1 MSVQEGTDHDRE
13 TPPTSFPLTDQ
24 QRQVADAALRGSLF
38 VAGPAGAGKT
48 TAAVHRL
55 RRLLEAGVRADSI
68 LVLLPQRTL
77 VRPYREALRDP
88 ALAAGAAVTVAT
100 VGGLA
105 KRVVELFWPLVA
117 EEAGFAE
124 PEREPVF
131 LTMETAQYYMARVMQ
146 PLLRDG
152 CFDSLAIDRNR
163 IYSQVLDNLNKSAVV
178 GFDYLTIGDRLRAAC
193 AGDPV
198 QERVYRDV
206 QACATAFRRFCLE
219 HGLLD
224 FSLQMEVFAR
234 HLMDMQPARRYL
246 VRLHRHLIADNV
258 EEDTPVAHDLLL
270 SWLPELASAVV
281 ICDDD
286 AGYRRFLG
294 ADPEDGLRLR
304 GACDTGVC
312 MDRIPEASP
321 ALPVFE
327 RRLAWHLRPPAQR
340 PADGP
345 GREPFPVG
353 GDGVLRFAHHRYYPE
368 MLDWVAA
375 RIAGLIEE
383 GVAPGEIVVLAPFL
397 SDALRFALVDRLD
410 HRGVPARSH
419 RPSRAL
425 REEPATGCL
434 LTLAALA
441 HPSWRLPVA
450 PADLAHALVDAIDGL
465 DLIRARVLA
474 DALFDPAHSAT
485 GGAAAASGALRPFAS
500 APAGVHERVTYTVGG
515 RYEGLRVWIDDYRSA
530 ATADRLDHFLRRL
543 FGELLSQPGYGFHQ
557 SRERARD
564 HGAVAA
570 QLVES
575 VRKFRWVTER
585 QLAAAGESS
594 DREYA
599 ATVADGLIAAQY
611 VDARDSDTE
620 EAVLLTPAW
629 TFLMS
634 NRRVDH
640 QFWIEVGARGW
651 SEPMHNPLTQPYV
664 LSRGWPAGRVWGE
677 EDEAKEGR
685 DHLYRLAVGLVRR
698 CRTAIHLGLC
708 DVNEQ
713 GSEHRGRFLRAIDA
727 VLRSAQGRADDPRVD
742 RGSAGAAKPI
752 PA

>member
-1 MSVQEGTDHDRE
+1 MSVQEGPRRAGE
-13 TPPTSFPLTDQ
+13 TRPASIRLTGQ
-24 QRQVADAALRGSLF
+24 QRQVADPALRGTLF
-38 VAGPAGAGKT
+38 VSGPAGAGKT

-55 RRLLEAGVRADSI
+55 RRLLQAGVRADSI

-88 ALAAGAAVTVAT
+88 ALAAGAAVAVTT

-178 GFDYLTIGDRLRAAC
+178 GFDHLTIGDRLRAAS
-193 AGDPV
+193 GSDPV

-234 HLMDMQPARRYL
+234 HLMAVQPARRYL

-270 SWLPELASAVV
+270 SWLGEFASAVV

-304 GACDTGVC
+304 DACDTEVR
-312 MDRIPEASP
+312 MDRLPEADPSLS
-321 ALPVFE
+321 AFE
-327 RRLAWHLRPPAQR
+327 RRLAWHLQPAVRRPH
-340 PADGP
+340 DGA
-345 GREPFPVG
+345 GGDPFPVG
-353 GDGVLRFAHHRYYPE
+353 DDGVLRFAHHRYYPE

-410 HRGVPARSH
+410 RLRGPAPPP
-419 RPSRAL
+419 RPPR
-425 REEPATGCL
+425 G
-434 LTLAALA
+434 
-441 HPSWRLPVA
+441 
-450 PADLAHALVDAIDGL
+450 
-465 DLIRARVLA
+465 ARR
-474 DALFDPAHSAT
+474 
-485 GGAAAASGALRPFAS
+485 GAAARRPP
-500 APAGVHERVTYTVGG
+500 APA
-515 RYEGLRVWIDDYRSA
+515 
-530 ATADRLDHFLRRL
+530 
-543 FGELLSQPGYGFHQ
+543 
-557 SRERARD
+557 
-564 HGAVAA
+564 
-570 QLVES
+570 
-575 VRKFRWVTER
+575 
-585 QLAAAGESS
+585 AAA
-594 DREYA
+594 
-599 ATVADGLIAAQY
+599 
-611 VDARDSDTE
+611 
-620 EAVLLTPAW
+620 P
-629 TFLMS
+629 
-634 NRRVDH
+634 
-640 QFWIEVGARGW
+640 
-651 SEPMHNPLTQPYV
+651 P
-664 LSRGWPAGRVWGE
+664 
-677 EDEAKEGR
+677 
-685 DHLYRLAVGLVRR
+685 
-698 CRTAIHLGLC
+698 
-708 DVNEQ
+708 
-713 GSEHRGRFLRAIDA
+713 
-727 VLRSAQGRADDPRVD
+727 PR
-742 RGSAGAAKPI
+742 
-752 PA
+752 

>member
-1 MSVQEGTDHDRE
+1 MAAREGTGHAGE
-13 TPPTSFPLTDQ
+13 MPTASMPLTDE
-24 QRQVADAALRGSLF
+24 QRQVADPALRGSLF

-48 TAAVHRL
+48 AAAVHRL
-55 RRLLEAGVRADSI
+55 RRLLAAGVRADSI

-77 VRPYREALRDP
+77 VRPYRDALRDP
-88 ALAAGAAVTVAT
+88 ALAAGAAVTVTT

-105 KRVVELFWPLVA
+105 RRVVELFWPLVA
-117 EEAGFAE
+117 EDAGFAE
-124 PEREPVF
+124 PELEPVF
-131 LTMETAQYYMARVMQ
+131 LTLETAQYYMARVMQ

-152 CFDSLAIDRNR
+152 CFDALAIDRNR
-163 IYSQVLDNLNKSAVV
+163 IYSQVLDNLGKSAVM
-178 GFDYLTIGDRLRAAC
+178 GFDYLTIGCRLRAAS
-193 AGDPV
+193 GSDPV

-206 QACATAFRRFCLE
+206 QTCATAFRRFCLE

-234 HLMDMQPARRYL
+234 HLMDVQPARRYL

-270 SWLPELASAVV
+270 SWLGEFASAVV

-304 GACDTGVC
+304 DGCDAEVR
-312 MDRIPEASP
+312 MDRLPESDPSLP
-321 ALPVFE
+321 AFE
-327 RRLAWHLRPPAQR
+327 RRLAWHLQPPAQR
-340 PADGP
+340 RADGP
-345 GREPFPVG
+345 GRDPFQVG

-368 MLDWVAA
+368 MLDWVAE
-375 RIAGLIEE
+375 RTAGLIEG
-383 GVAPGEIVVLAPFL
+383 GVAPGQIVVLAPFL

-410 HRGVPARSH
+410 RLGVPARSH

-425 REEPATGCL
+425 REEPATRCL

-450 PADLAHALVDAIDGL
+450 PAELAHALVDAIDGL
-465 DLIRARVLA
+465 DLVRARVLA
-474 DALFDPAHSAT
+474 DALFDPAQ
-485 GGAAAASGALRPFAS
+485 AAADGALRPFAS

-515 RYEGLRVWIDDYRSA
+515 RYEGLRVWIDDYRA
-530 ATADRLDHFLRRL
+530 AADVDRLDHFLRRL
-543 FGELLSQPGYGFHQ
+543 FGEVLSQPGYGFHHARPQ
-557 SRERARD
+557 ARD
-564 HGAVAA
+564 HGQVAA

-585 QLAAAGESS
+585 QLAEAGESS
-594 DREYA
+594 DRQYA

-611 VDARDSDTE
+611 VDPRDVDVE
-620 EAVLLTPAW
+620 DAVLLTPAW

-640 QFWIEVGARGW
+640 QFWIDVGARGW
-651 SEPMHNPLTQPYV
+651 SEPLQQPLTQPYV

-677 EDEAKEGR
+677 EDEAREAR

-713 GSEHRGRFLRAIDA
+713 GSEYRGRFLRAIDA
-727 VLRSAQGRADDPRVD
+727 VLRSAH
-742 RGSAGAAKPI
+742 AA
-752 PA
+752 

>member
-1 MSVQEGTDHDRE
+1 MERSA
-13 TPPTSFPLTDQ
+13 SAIPLTDR
-24 QRQVADAALRGSLF
+24 QRQVADPALRGSLF
-38 VAGPAGAGKT
+38 VTGPAGAGKT
-48 TAAVHRL
+48 TAAVQRL

-88 ALAAGAAVTVAT
+88 AVAAGAAVTVTT

-152 CFDSLAIDRNR
+152 CFESLVIDRNR
-163 IYSQVLDNLNKSAVV
+163 TYSQVLDNLNKSAVV
-178 GFDYLTIGDRLRAAC
+178 GFDYRTIGDRLRAAS
-193 AGDPV
+193 GSDPV
-198 QERVYRDV
+198 QERIYRDV
-206 QACATAFRRFCLE
+206 QTCATAFRGFCLE

-224 FSLQMEVFAR
+224 FSLQMEVFSR
-234 HLMDMQPARRYL
+234 HLMDVRPTRRYL
-246 VRLHRHLIADNV
+246 VRLYRHLIADNV

-270 SWLPELASAVV
+270 SWLGEFASAVV

-294 ADPEDGLRLR
+294 ADPDDGLRLR
-304 GACDTGVC
+304 DASDTKVRMGRLPECD
-312 MDRIPEASP
+312 PSLQA
-321 ALPVFE
+321 FE
-327 RRLAWHLRPPAQR
+327 RRLAWRLRPPSRR
-340 PADGP
+340 PDDGP
-345 GREPFPVG
+345 GRDPFPVG

-410 HRGVPARSH
+410 DLGVPAHSH

-425 REEPATGCL
+425 REEPATRCL

-450 PADLAHALVDAIDGL
+450 PTDLAHALVDAIDGL
-465 DLIRARVLA
+465 DLVRARVLA
-474 DALFDPAHSAT
+474 DALFDPAH
-485 GGAAAASGALRPFAS
+485 AAAGSALRPFAS

-530 ATADRLDHFLRRL
+530 AAVDRLDHFLRRL
-543 FGELLSQPGYGFHQ
+543 FGEVLSQPGYGFHHARPQ
-557 SRERARD
+557 ARD
-564 HGAVAA
+564 HGQVSA

-585 QLAAAGESS
+585 QLAEAGESS

-611 VDARDSDTE
+611 VDLGDADAE

-651 SEPMHNPLTQPYV
+651 SEPLQQPLTQPYV
-664 LSRGWPAGRVWGE
+664 LSRGWPVGRVWGA
-677 EDEAKEGR
+677 EDEASEGR
-685 DHLYRLAVGLVRR
+685 NHLYRLAVGLVRR

-713 GSEHRGRFLRAIDA
+713 GSEYRGRFLRAIDA
-727 VLRSAQGRADDPRVD
+727 VLRSVH
-742 RGSAGAAKPI
+742 AA
-752 PA
+752 

>member
-1 MSVQEGTDHDRE
+1 MSIGGVDPTVREGTGHAGE
-13 TPPTSFPLTDQ
+13 TPPASFPLTDQ
-24 QRQVADAALRGSLF
+24 QRQVADPGVRGSLF

-55 RRLLEAGVRADSI
+55 RRLLESGVRADSI

-77 VRPYREALRDP
+77 VRPYREAIRDP
-88 ALAAGAAVTVAT
+88 ALAAGAAVAVTT

-117 EEAGFAE
+117 GEAGFAD
-124 PEREPVF
+124 PEREPAF

-152 CFDSLAIDRNR
+152 CFESLEIDRNR

-178 GFDYLTIGDRLRAAC
+178 GFEHLTIGDRLRAAS
-193 AGDPV
+193 GSDPA

-206 QACATAFRRFCLE
+206 QTCATAFRRFCLE

-234 HLMDMQPARRYL
+234 HLMDVQPARRYL
-246 VRLHRHLIADNV
+246 LRLHRHLIADNV

-270 SWLPELASAVV
+270 SWLGEFASAVV

-304 GACDTGVC
+304 DACDREMR
-312 MDRIPEASP
+312 MDRLPEADPSLP
-321 ALPVFE
+321 AFE
-327 RRLAWHLRPPAQR
+327 RRLAWHLRPPGQR
-340 PADGP
+340 LADGAGN
-345 GREPFPVG
+345 GRFPVG

-383 GVAPGEIVVLAPFL
+383 GVAPGQIVVLAPFL
-397 SDALRFALVDRLD
+397 SDALRFALVDRLG
-410 HRGVPARSH
+410 RLRVPVHSH

-425 REEPATGCL
+425 REEQATRCL

-450 PADLAHALVDAIDGL
+450 PAELAHALVVAIDGL

-474 DALFDPAHSAT
+474 DALFDPAR
-485 GGAAAASGALRPFAS
+485 AAAGGALRPFAS

-515 RYEGLRVWIDDYRSA
+515 RYEALRVWIDDYRTA
-530 ATADRLDHFLRRL
+530 AEVDRLDHFLRRL
-543 FGELLSQPGYGFHQ
+543 FGELLSQPGYGFHHARPQ
-557 SRERARD
+557 ARD
-564 HGAVAA
+564 HGQVAA

-585 QLAAAGESS
+585 QLAEAGESC

-611 VDARDSDTE
+611 VDARDGDTD

-651 SEPMHNPLTQPYV
+651 SEPLQQPLTQPYI
-664 LSRGWPAGRVWGE
+664 LSRGWPAGRAWGE
-677 EDEAKEGR
+677 EDEAREGR

-713 GSEHRGRFLRAIDA
+713 GSEYRGRFLRAIDD
-727 VLRSAQGRADDPRVD
+727 VLRSANAP
-742 RGSAGAAKPI
+742 
-752 PA
+752 

>member
-1 MSVQEGTDHDRE
+1 MFVRE
-13 TPPTSFPLTDQ
+13 RGHSTRESSLDTPLIDL
-24 QRQVADAALRGSLF
+24 QRQVADPALRGSLF

-55 RRLLEAGVRADSI
+55 RRLLEARVRADSI

-88 ALAAGAAVTVAT
+88 ALAAGAAVTVTT

-146 PLLRDG
+146 PLLRGG
-152 CFDSLAIDRNR
+152 CFDSLEIDRNR

-178 GFDYLTIGDRLRAAC
+178 GFDHLTIGDRLRAAS
-193 AGDPV
+193 GNESV

-206 QACATAFRRFCLE
+206 QTCATAFRLFCLE

-234 HLMDMQPARRYL
+234 HLRGVQPARRYL
-246 VRLHRHLIADNV
+246 LRLYRHLIADNV

-270 SWLPELASAVV
+270 SWLGEFASALV

-304 GACDTGVC
+304 DACDSEVR
-312 MDRIPEASP
+312 MDRLPETDPSLP
-321 ALPVFE
+321 AFE
-327 RRLAWHLRPPAQR
+327 RRLAWHLQPAEHR

-345 GREPFPVG
+345 GRGPFPVG

-410 HRGVPARSH
+410 RLGAPARSH

-425 REEPATGCL
+425 REEQATRCL

-450 PADLAHALVDAIDGL
+450 PAELAHALVAAIDGL

-474 DALFDPAHSAT
+474 DALFDPARM
-485 GGAAAASGALRPFAS
+485 AAGGALRPFAS
-500 APAGVHERVTYTVGG
+500 APAGVHERVTYTAGG
-515 RYEGLRVWIDDYRSA
+515 RYEALRVWIDDYRSA
-530 ATADRLDHFLRRL
+530 ASVDRLDHFLRRL
-543 FGELLSQPGYGFHQ
+543 FGELLSQPGYGFHHALPH
-557 SRERARD
+557 ARD
-564 HGAVAA
+564 HGQIAA

-575 VRKFRWVTER
+575 VRKFRWVTDR
-585 QLAAAGESS
+585 QLAETGESS

-611 VDARDSDTE
+611 VDARDADAQ

-651 SEPMHNPLTQPYV
+651 SEPLRQPLTQPYV
-664 LSRGWPAGRVWGE
+664 LSRGWPSGRIWGE
-677 EDEAKEGR
+677 KDEAREAG

-713 GSEHRGRFLRAIDA
+713 GSEYRGRFLRAIDE
-727 VLRSAQGRADDPRVD
+727 VLRSVKAT
-742 RGSAGAAKPI
+742 
-752 PA
+752 

>member
-1 MSVQEGTDHDRE
+1 MSVREGAGSAGERGLE
-13 TPPTSFPLTDQ
+13 AVPLTDH
-24 QRQVADAALRGSLF
+24 QRQVADPKLRGSLF
-38 VAGPAGAGKT
+38 VTGPAGAGKT

-55 RRLLEAGVRADSI
+55 RRLLQAGVRADSI
-68 LVLLPQRTL
+68 LVLLPQLTL
-77 VRPYREALRDP
+77 DGPYREALRDP
-88 ALAAGAAVTVAT
+88 ALPAGAAVNVRT

-105 KRVVELFWPLVA
+105 QRLVELFWPLVA

-124 PEREPVF
+124 PSREPVF

-152 CFDSLAIDRNR
+152 CFDLLSIDRNR

-178 GFDYLTIGDRLRAAC
+178 GFDYLTIGDRLSAAC
-193 AGDPV
+193 ASDAV
-198 QERVYRDV
+198 LERVYRDV
-206 QACATAFRRFCLE
+206 QTCATAFRRFCLH

-234 HLMDMQPARRYL
+234 HLMDVQPARRYL

-270 SWLPELASAVV
+270 SWLGEFASAVV

-304 GACDTGVC
+304 GPCDTEVR
-312 MDRIPEASP
+312 MDRIPESSP
-321 ALPVFE
+321 SLPAFE
-327 RRLAWHLRPPAQR
+327 RRLAWELRPPAQR
-340 PADGP
+340 PADGA
-345 GREPFPVG
+345 GRERFAVG
-353 GDGVLRFAHHRYYPE
+353 GEGVLRFAHHRYYPE

-383 GVAPGEIVVLAPFL
+383 GVPPGEIVVLAPYL

-410 HRGVPARSH
+410 LLGVPVRSQ

-425 REEPATGCL
+425 REEPATRCL

-450 PADLAHALVDAIDGL
+450 PADLSHALVDAIDGL

-474 DALFDPAHSAT
+474 DALFDPGQAAT
-485 GGAAAASGALRPFAS
+485 GGALRPFAS

-515 RYEGLRVWIDDYRSA
+515 RYEGLRVWIDDYRA
-530 ATADRLDHFLRRL
+530 ADRLDHFLRRL
-543 FGELLSQPGYGFHQ
+543 FGEVLSQPGYGFHHAH
-557 SRERARD
+557 ERARD

-599 ATVADGLIAAQY
+599 AMVADGVIAAQY
-611 VDARDSDTE
+611 VGAWDREAP
-620 EAVLLTPAW
+620 EAVLLAPAW

-677 EDEAKEGR
+677 EDEAQEGR

-713 GSEHRGRFLRAIDA
+713 GSEYRGRFLRAIDA
-727 VLRSAQGRADDPRVD
+727 VLRSVQAQRVD
-742 RGSAGAAKPI
+742 NPRREHRPAGAGKPV

>member
-1 MSVQEGTDHDRE
+1 MSAREGTGHAGE
-13 TPPTSFPLTDQ
+13 APAASLVLTDR
-24 QRQVADAALRGSLF
+24 QRQVADPALRGSLF
-38 VAGPAGAGKT
+38 VSGPAGSGKT

-88 ALAAGAAVTVAT
+88 ALAAGAAVTVTT

-105 KRVVELFWPLVA
+105 KRVVELFWPMVA
-117 EEAGFAE
+117 GEAGFAE

-152 CFDSLAIDRNR
+152 CFDSLEIDRNR
-163 IYSQVLDNLNKSAVV
+163 IYSQVLDNLNKAAVV
-178 GFDYLTIGDRLRAAC
+178 GFDHLTIGDRLRAAC
-193 AGDPV
+193 GGDPV
-198 QERVYRDV
+198 RERVYRDV
-206 QACATAFRRFCLE
+206 QTCATAFRRFCLE

-234 HLMDMQPARRYL
+234 HLMDVQPARRYL
-246 VRLHRHLIADNV
+246 AKLHRHLIADNV

-270 SWLPELASAVV
+270 SWLGEFASAVV

-304 GACDTGVC
+304 DACDTEVR
-312 MDRIPEASP
+312 MDRLPEPDPSLP
-321 ALPVFE
+321 AFE
-327 RRLAWHLRPPAQR
+327 RRLAWHLQTPSHRPD
-340 PADGP
+340 DGP
-345 GREPFPVG
+345 GRDPFPVG

-397 SDALRFALVDRLD
+397 SDALRFALVDRLG
-410 HRGVPARSH
+410 RLRVPVHSH

-425 REEPATGCL
+425 REEEATRCL

-450 PADLAHALVDAIDGL
+450 PAELAHALVVAIDGL

-474 DALFDPAHSAT
+474 DALFDPAQSAS
-485 GGAAAASGALRPFAS
+485 GLAAAGGALRPFAS
-500 APAGVHERVTYTVGG
+500 APAGVHERVTYTAGG
-515 RYEGLRVWIDDYRSA
+515 RYEALRVWIDDYRSA
-530 ATADRLDHFLRRL
+530 AAVDRLDHFLRRL
-543 FGELLSQPGYGFHQ
+543 FGELLSQPGYGFHHA
-557 SRERARD
+557 RPRARD
-564 HGAVAA
+564 DGQVAA

-585 QLAAAGESS
+585 QLAEAGESS

-611 VDARDSDTE
+611 VDPRDADAE
-620 EAVLLTPAW
+620 DAVLLTPAW

-651 SEPMHNPLTQPYV
+651 SEPMQQPLTQPYV
-664 LSRGWPAGRVWGE
+664 LSRGWPAGRPWGE
-677 EDEAKEGR
+677 EDEAREGR

-713 GSEHRGRFLRAIDA
+713 GSEYRGRLLRAIDT
-727 VLRSAQGRADDPRVD
+727 VLRSAK
-742 RGSAGAAKPI
+742 AA
-752 PA
+752 

>member
-1 MSVQEGTDHDRE
+1 MDHAGE
-13 TPPTSFPLTDQ
+13 APTASLVLTDQ
-24 QRQVADAALRGSLF
+24 QRQIADPALRGSLF
-38 VAGPAGAGKT
+38 VSGSAGAGKT

-55 RRLLEAGVRADSI
+55 RRLLESGVRADSI

-88 ALAAGAAVTVAT
+88 ALAAGAAVAVTT

-117 EEAGFAE
+117 ADAGFAE

-152 CFDSLAIDRNR
+152 CFDALAIDRNR

-178 GFDYLTIGDRLRAAC
+178 GFDHLTIGDRLRAAC
-193 AGDPV
+193 GGDPV

-206 QACATAFRRFCLE
+206 QTCATAFRRFCLE
-219 HGLLD
+219 HELLD
-224 FSLQMEVFAR
+224 FSLQMELFAR
-234 HLMDMQPARRYL
+234 HLMAVQPARRYL

-270 SWLPELASAVV
+270 SWLGEFASAVV

-304 GACDTGVC
+304 DACDAEVR
-312 MDRIPEASP
+312 MDRLPESDPSLP
-321 ALPVFE
+321 AFE
-327 RRLAWHLRPPAQR
+327 RRLAWHLQPPSRRPD
-340 PADGP
+340 DGP
-345 GREPFPVG
+345 GRDPFPVG

-368 MLDWVAA
+368 MLDWVAKQ
-375 RIAGLIEE
+375 IAGLIAE

-410 HRGVPARSH
+410 RLGVPARSH

-425 REEPATGCL
+425 REEPATRCL

-441 HPSWRLPVA
+441 HPSWRLTVA
-450 PADLAHALVDAIDGL
+450 PAELAHALVDAIDGL
-465 DLIRARVLA
+465 DLVRARVLA
-474 DALFDPAHSAT
+474 DALFDPAQSASDL
-485 GGAAAASGALRPFAS
+485 AASDLAASGLAASGSASAGGALRPFAS

-515 RYEGLRVWIDDYRSA
+515 RYEGLRVWIDDYRTA
-530 ATADRLDHFLRRL
+530 AAVDRLDHFLRRL
-543 FGELLSQPGYGFHQ
+543 FGELLSQPGYGFHHARPQ
-557 SRERARD
+557 ARD
-564 HGAVAA
+564 HGQVAA

-585 QLAAAGESS
+585 QLAEAGESS

-611 VDARDSDTE
+611 VDARDADAE

-651 SEPMHNPLTQPYV
+651 SEPMQQPLTQPYV
-664 LSRGWPAGRVWGE
+664 LSRGWPAGRAWGE
-677 EDEAKEGR
+677 EDEAREAR

-713 GSEHRGRFLRAIDA
+713 GSEYRGRFLRAIDT
-727 VLRSAQGRADDPRVD
+727 VLRSAQ
-742 RGSAGAAKPI
+742 AA
-752 PA
+752 

>member
-1 MSVQEGTDHDRE
+1 MFVRE
-13 TPPTSFPLTDQ
+13 REHSTRESSLDTPLTNQ
-24 QRQVADAALRGSLF
+24 QRQVADPELRGSVF

-55 RRLLEAGVRADSI
+55 RRLLQAGVRADSI

-77 VRPYREALRDP
+77 VRPYREAFRDP
-88 ALAAGAAVTVAT
+88 ALAAGAAVAVTT

-117 EEAGFAE
+117 EDAGFAE

-152 CFDSLAIDRNR
+152 CFEALAIDRNR
-163 IYSQVLDNLNKSAVV
+163 IYSQVLDNLNKAAVV
-178 GFDYLTIGDRLRAAC
+178 GFDHLTIGDRLRAAS
-193 AGDPV
+193 GSDPV

-206 QACATAFRRFCLE
+206 QTCATAFRRFCLE

-234 HLMDMQPARRYL
+234 HLMSVPPARRYL

-270 SWLPELASAVV
+270 SWLGEFRSAVV
-281 ICDDD
+281 ISDDD

-304 GACDTGVC
+304 DACDAEVR
-312 MDRIPEASP
+312 MDRLPESDPSLP
-321 ALPVFE
+321 AFE
-327 RRLAWHLRPPAQR
+327 RRLAWHLHPPSRPPD
-340 PADGP
+340 DGP
-345 GREPFPVG
+345 GRDPFPVG
-353 GDGVLRFAHHRYYPE
+353 DDGVLRFAHHRYYPE

-383 GVAPGEIVVLAPFL
+383 GVAPGGIVVLAPFL

-410 HRGVPARSH
+410 RLGVPARSH

-425 REEPATGCL
+425 REEPATRCL

-450 PADLAHALVDAIDGL
+450 PSELAHALVDAIDGL

-474 DALFDPAHSAT
+474 DALFDPAR
-485 GGAAAASGALRPFAS
+485 AAGGALRPFAS

-515 RYEGLRVWIDDYRSA
+515 RYEGLRVWIDDYRTA
-530 ATADRLDHFLRRL
+530 AAVDRLDHFLRRL
-543 FGELLSQPGYGFHQ
+543 FGELLSQPGYGFHHARPQ
-557 SRERARD
+557 ARD
-564 HGAVAA
+564 YGQVAA

-585 QLAAAGESS
+585 QLAEAGESC

-611 VDARDSDTE
+611 VDARDADAE

-651 SEPMHNPLTQPYV
+651 SEPMRQPLTQPYV

-677 EDEAKEGR
+677 EDEASEGR

-727 VLRSAQGRADDPRVD
+727 VLRSTQ
-742 RGSAGAAKPI
+742 AA
-752 PA
+752 

>member
-1 MSVQEGTDHDRE
+1 MSVREGTGHSGD
-13 TPPTSFPLTDQ
+13 TPSASFPLTDQ
-24 QRQVADAALRGSLF
+24 QRLVADPALRGSLF

-48 TAAVHRL
+48 SAAVHRL

-77 VRPYREALRDP
+77 VGPYREALRDP
-88 ALAAGAAVTVAT
+88 ALAAGAAVTVTT

-117 EEAGFAE
+117 GEAGFAE

-152 CFDSLAIDRNR
+152 CFDSLEIDRNR

-178 GFDYLTIGDRLRAAC
+178 GFDHLTIGDRLRAAC
-193 AGDPV
+193 GDDPV

-206 QACATAFRRFCLE
+206 QTCATAFRRFCLE

-234 HLMDMQPARRYL
+234 HLKDVQPARRYL
-246 VRLHRHLIADNV
+246 AKLHRHLIADNV

-270 SWLPELASAVV
+270 SWLGEFASAVV

-304 GACDTGVC
+304 DACDSDVR
-312 MDRIPEASP
+312 MDRLPESDPSLP
-321 ALPVFE
+321 AFE
-327 RRLAWHLRPPAQR
+327 RRLAWHLQPPARR

-345 GREPFPVG
+345 GRGPFPVG

-383 GVAPGEIVVLAPFL
+383 GVAPGQIVVLAPFL
-397 SDALRFALVDRLD
+397 SDSLRFALVDRLD
-410 HRGVPARSH
+410 QRGVPAHSH

-425 REEPATGCL
+425 REERATRCL

-450 PADLAHALVDAIDGL
+450 AAEIAHALVGAIDGL

-474 DALFDPAHSAT
+474 DALFDPAQKD
-485 GGAAAASGALRPFAS
+485 GGALRPFAS
-500 APAGVHERVTYTVGG
+500 APAGVHERITHTAGG
-515 RYEGLRVWIDDYRSA
+515 RYEGLRVWIEDYRSA
-530 ATADRLDHFLRRL
+530 AAIDRLDHFLRRL
-543 FGELLSQPGYGFHQ
+543 FGELLSQPGYGFHHTHPQ
-557 SRERARD
+557 ARD
-564 HGAVAA
+564 HGQVAA

-585 QLAAAGESS
+585 QLAEEGDSS
-594 DREYA
+594 DREYV

-611 VDARDSDTE
+611 VDARDADAQ

-651 SEPMHNPLTQPYV
+651 SEPLRQPLTQPYV
-664 LSRGWPAGRVWGE
+664 LSRGWPAGRTWGE
-677 EDEAKEGR
+677 EDEAREGR

-713 GSEHRGRFLRAIDA
+713 GSEYRGRFLRAIDE
-727 VLRSAQGRADDPRVD
+727 VLRSAKAT
-742 RGSAGAAKPI
+742 
-752 PA
+752 